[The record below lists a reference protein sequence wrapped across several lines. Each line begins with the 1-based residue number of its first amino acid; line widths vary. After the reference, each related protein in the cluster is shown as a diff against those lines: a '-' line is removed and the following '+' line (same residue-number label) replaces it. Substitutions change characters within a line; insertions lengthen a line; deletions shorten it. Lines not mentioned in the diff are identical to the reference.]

1 MNNDIL
7 LFNIGDFVVIDL
19 DFFKDFILNN
29 NISFLNDSFVFCFD
43 ININM
48 GSDEFEEEDVF
59 RITDSNIEDIISFI
73 EQIGNFWYI
82 EDIIDIEDN
91 ISEESSSYTIALI
104 SNKNCPDL
112 LIRIPV
118 VFLNSVSDSINNFNN
133 NSSELYTNI
142 LNKMTDIICQHIID
156 NNDLSEL
163 NFLEKDCLDDLNID
177 FDSIEETFDE
187 NDDMYY

>member
-1 MNNDIL
+1 
-7 LFNIGDFVVIDL
+7 
-19 DFFKDFILNN
+19 
-29 NISFLNDSFVFCFD
+29 
-43 ININM
+43 M

-163 NFLEKDCLDDLNID
+163 NF
-177 FDSIEETFDE
+177 
-187 NDDMYY
+187 